1 MIVGQS
7 LGTVQVR
14 ELVVIR
20 LSILPDEGA
29 TGNYE
34 QQDLSHDW

>member
-1 MIVGQS
+1 MG
-7 LGTVQVR
+7 

-20 LSILPDEGA
+20 LTILPDEGA

-34 QQDLSHDW
+34 QQDLSHGS